1 MEKSNQ
7 KNLEQEDIF
16 LDALARALILVAK
29 QVSEKNNAIKQDEM
43 KCEVSSKQ

>member
-7 KNLEQEDIF
+7 QNLEQEDIF

-29 QVSEKNNAIKQDEM
+29 QVSKKSSANKQDEM
-43 KCEVSSKQ
+43 NYEKKTN